1 MKMKKM
7 SWALALAG
15 FLGSQA
21 ALAEVTYNF
30 SGFGTLEAV
39 HSDSREADFRGN
51 IVQPNGAGRSGAT
64 MFGVDTKLG
73 LQATANIG
81 NGFSATVQAV
91 ADHRADNSYTPQFEW
106 ANLKYQINDTVY
118 VRAGRVVAPVFMV
131 SDFRNVGF
139 SQATVRPA
147 YEIYM
152 LNPITHLDGVEVGT
166 KFDVAGGNLRVQA
179 TAGRV
184 KLTVKSRGQ
193 DDPINVTGSDRNI
206 NMTYEKDSQTFR
218 LGYNRTKTDSQGPG
232 ITQIDAAFAAAAAFP
247 AFGYPTPNANLHDIK
262 ATLWDLGYIY
272 DDGKWLG
279 QVEYVQAR
287 SEGPA
292 VQDTDAWSAM
302 LGYRIGKWTPYA
314 GYSRMT
320 SKEPPLKYGE
330 PVNPFAGTPFGPRA
344 QQLVDGIN
352 QFDNVIN
359 THNQQHTVTLG
370 TRYDFYKNVALKLQ
384 WDRSFKPGMG
394 ASVSPGGRWSG
405 LNRGVFINPTD
416 AFMRGS
422 YAVNLYT
429 VTLDFVF

>member
-1 MKMKKM
+1 MKIKK
-7 SWALALAG
+7 LAVLMAGAGLLAAP
-15 FLGSQA
+15 LAQ
-21 ALAEVTYNF
+21 AEVTYNF
-30 SGFGTLEAV
+30 SGFGTLGAV

-51 IVQPNGAGRSGAT
+51 IIQPNGAGRSNAN

-131 SDFRNVGF
+131 SDFRNVGYA
-139 SQATVRPA
+139 QTTVRPA

-166 KFDVAGGNLRVQA
+166 KFDVAGGNLRIQT

-184 KLTVKSRGQ
+184 KLTVKNRGQ
-193 DDPINVTGSDRNI
+193 DDQIKVTGSDRNI
-206 NMTYEKDSQTFR
+206 NLTYEKDSSTFR
-218 LGYNRTKTDSQGPG
+218 LGYNYTKTDSQSGQ
-232 ITQIDAAFAAAAAFP
+232 ITMMDGVFAMAAAIP
-247 AFGYPTPNANLHDIK
+247 GFGYPTPNANLHNIK
-262 ATLWDLGYIY
+262 AKLWDLGYLY

-279 QVEYVQAR
+279 QAEYVQAR
-287 SEGPA
+287 SEGTA
-292 VQDTDAWSAM
+292 VQDSDAWSAL
-302 LGYRIGKWTPYA
+302 LGYRLGKWTPYA
-314 GYSRMT
+314 GYSRIT
-320 SKEPPLKYGE
+320 SKEPSLRLE
-330 PVNPFAGTPFGPRA
+330 PTWPSPVPGLAVAVNMI
-344 QQLVDGIN
+344 DGMIN
-352 QFDNVIN
+352 V
-359 THNQQHTVTLG
+359 HNQQHTVTLG
-370 TRYDFYKNVALKLQ
+370 TRYDFYKNVALKFQ
-384 WDRSFKPGMG
+384 WDRSFKPSMG
-394 ASVSPGGRWSG
+394 PSLTPGGRWDG